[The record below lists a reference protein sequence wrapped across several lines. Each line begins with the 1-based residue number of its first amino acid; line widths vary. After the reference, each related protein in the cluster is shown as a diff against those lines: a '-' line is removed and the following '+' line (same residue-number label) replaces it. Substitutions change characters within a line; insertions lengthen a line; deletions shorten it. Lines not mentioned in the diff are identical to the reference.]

1 MKPNIALLVCN
12 SPASNTGMLTGKAA
26 VEIVK
31 EHEEVCLLSLPALA
45 NLVGRQIKLAESIKH
60 LVVVDGCKNSC
71 AMKVADEIGLWYEFY
86 VNVEEDVG
94 IKKLGPFSTL
104 EFSQEEVEMVKEV
117 ILAVIKEIRRME
129 G

>member
-1 MKPNIALLVCN
+1 MDPQYLF
-12 SPASNTGMLTGKAA
+12 
-26 VEIVK
+26 
-31 EHEEVCLLSLPALA
+31 PAL
-45 NLVGRQIKLAESIKH
+45 
-60 LVVVDGCKNSC
+60 
-71 AMKVADEIGLWYEFY
+71 EIGLWYEFY

-94 IKKLGPFSTL
+94 IKKLGPFTTL